1 MTFDTSK
8 PADNQ
13 KIRLGPQDIRDNF
26 TAIQAG
32 DSSFTPEKINLNKQ
46 GAAPT
51 AIADVGLVFAS
62 EIGDGSYTELFYKN
76 ENDSLVQLTQDST
89 IGAETANFYGASI
102 RLDTDA
108 SAVTF
113 GVNNMIVAQGTINAD
128 GTLAAGS
135 VNIASSSK
143 AVSPDHLYTVNITA
157 DVLLNDN
164 YRVMVTPFDVVN
176 KVRSAVVVSKPTPVG
191 GMVTA
196 ITLNIVAESTSQR
209 QCQFDIIVI
218 GGR

>member
-1 MTFDTSK
+1 MTFSNAK

-26 TAIQAG
+26 TAIENG
-32 DSSFTPEKINLNKQ
+32 DSSFSPAKLNMAKQ

-62 EIGDGSYTELFYKN
+62 EIGDGSYTELFFKN
-76 ENDSLVQLTQDST
+76 ENDSLVQLTQDNT

-102 RLDTDA
+102 RLDNDA

-113 GVNNMIVAQGTINAD
+113 GVNNMIVAQGTVSSA
-128 GTLAAGS
+128 GVLQPGS
-135 VNIASSSK
+135 VNIDSAAK
-143 AVSPDHLYTVNITA
+143 GGTGIYTVNITA
-157 DVLLNDN
+157 DALLNDN
-164 YRVMVTPFDVVN
+164 YRVIATVFDTTTSSLRN
-176 KVRSAVVVSKPTPVG
+176 IHCTAKPSVVG
-191 GMVTA
+191 GVAT
-196 ITLNIVAESTSQR
+196 TLGFVIRGSSNAHDE
-209 QCQFDIIVI
+209 QFDLIVI